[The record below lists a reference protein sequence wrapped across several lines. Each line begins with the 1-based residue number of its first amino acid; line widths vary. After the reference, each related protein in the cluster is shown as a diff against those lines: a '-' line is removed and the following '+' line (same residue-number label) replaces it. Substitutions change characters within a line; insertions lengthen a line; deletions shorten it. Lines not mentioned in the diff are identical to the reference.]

1 MAKGDDQSTLPSH
14 GASVLPSV
22 RVESYNVEAEDDDG
36 FIGDKASKGA
46 FWEIFDKWREPLR
59 KISEDPFGDMPTE
72 KITKKELETALA
84 EGEPEAAALV
94 QSAVEEF
101 AQQLAKVIRRLRK
114 LKAWSEVECV
124 AMGGG
129 FRGSRI
135 GELAISRC
143 ALLLRADEI
152 PIDVEM
158 IANDPHDAGLIGAA
172 HLLPPWVL
180 DGYDGILAVDIGG
193 TNIRTG
199 VVELQLEKAKDLSKA
214 RVAHS
219 EIWRHGQEDIGRD
232 AAVEKLTEMLDER
245 IRRADKANMKLAP
258 VVGIG
263 CPGIIATDGSIERG
277 AQNLP
282 GNWQSS
288 KFHLPAAIQEAIPMV
303 GKHETIVIMHN
314 DAVVQGLSEIPRMK
328 KRKQWAVLTIGTGL
342 GNASYAQR
350 EVKRKG
356 K

>member
-1 MAKGDDQSTLPSH
+1 MVKAGDQNTLPSH
-14 GASVLPSV
+14 GSSVLPSISV
-22 RVESYNVEAEDDDG
+22 GSYNVEVEDDDG

-72 KITKKELETALA
+72 KITKKDLETVLA

-101 AQQLAKVIRRLRK
+101 AQQLAKVIRRFRK
-114 LKAWSEVECV
+114 LKAWSDVECV
-124 AMGGG
+124 VMGGG

-158 IANDPHDAGLIGAA
+158 IGNEPHDAGLIGAA

-199 VVELQLEKAKDLSKA
+199 VVELQLEKANDLSKA

-232 AAVEKLTEMLDER
+232 AAVEKLTDMLNEKNQA
-245 IRRADKANMKLAP
+245 RREGEYETRAGRRCRLSRASSPRTARSSAARKIFRVTGKAASSTSRPPSRRPSRRSASMKPLSSCTTTRWCRVLA
-258 VVGIG
+258 
-263 CPGIIATDGSIERG
+263 
-277 AQNLP
+277 
-282 GNWQSS
+282 SS
-288 KFHLPAAIQEAIPMV
+288 
-303 GKHETIVIMHN
+303 
-314 DAVVQGLSEIPRMK
+314 
-328 KRKQWAVLTIGTGL
+328 L
-342 GNASYAQR
+342 G
-350 EVKRKG
+350 
-356 K
+356 

>member
-1 MAKGDDQSTLPSH
+1 MAKDGDQSALPSH

-22 RVESYNVEAEDDDG
+22 QVESYNVEVEDDDG

-59 KISEDPFGDMPTE
+59 KISEDPFGDVPTE
-72 KITKKELETALA
+72 KITKKELETVLA

-101 AQQLAKVIRRLRK
+101 AQQLAKVIRRFRK

-143 ALLLRADEI
+143 ALLLKADEI
-152 PIDVEM
+152 PVDVEM
-158 IANDPHDAGLIGAA
+158 IANEPHDAGLIGAA

-199 VVELQLEKAKDLSKA
+199 VVELQLEKARDLSKA

-219 EIWRHGQEDIGRD
+219 EIWRHGQEDIGSV
-232 AAVEKLTEMLDER
+232 AAVEMLTEMLAER
-245 IRRADKANMKLAP
+245 IRRAEKANMKL
-258 VVGIG
+258 
-263 CPGIIATDGSIERG
+263 
-277 AQNLP
+277 
-282 GNWQSS
+282 
-288 KFHLPAAIQEAIPMV
+288 
-303 GKHETIVIMHN
+303 
-314 DAVVQGLSEIPRMK
+314 
-328 KRKQWAVLTIGTGL
+328 
-342 GNASYAQR
+342 
-350 EVKRKG
+350 
-356 K
+356 